1 MRSATIKVINYNV
14 FFCWSKKKKHENKM
28 QNKIN
33 KCRVGENIWYGKA
46 KYLYTQIIYMMA
58 EMECLLCTIDLCG
71 MK

>member
-1 MRSATIKVINYNV
+1 
-14 FFCWSKKKKHENKM
+14 M